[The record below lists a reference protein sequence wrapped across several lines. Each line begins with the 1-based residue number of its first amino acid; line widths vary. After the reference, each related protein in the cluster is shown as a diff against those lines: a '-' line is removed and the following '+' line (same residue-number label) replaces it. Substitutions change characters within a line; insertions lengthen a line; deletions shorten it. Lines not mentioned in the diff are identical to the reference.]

1 MLADVHNLVGYN
13 GQMNKELIRNLKLT
27 PQQRIEEHQ
36 KALNLLL
43 ELQKISPVKPNARPQ
58 SAS

>member
-1 MLADVHNLVGYN
+1 MATTDTTDKDLA
-13 GQMNKELIRNLKLT
+13 RNLKLT

-43 ELQKISPVKPNARPQ
+43 ALESTKKIKPNARPQ
-58 SAS
+58 SPS

>member
-1 MLADVHNLVGYN
+1 MDKDLA
-13 GQMNKELIRNLKLT
+13 RNLKLT

-36 KALNLLL
+36 KALNLVLAL
-43 ELQKISPVKPNARPQ
+43 ENAKKTKVNARPQ

>member
-1 MLADVHNLVGYN
+1 MDDL
-13 GQMNKELIRNLKLT
+13 ERNLKLT

-36 KALNLLL
+36 KALNLVL
-43 ELQKISPVKPNARPQ
+43 ELEKVRKAVKNARSQ